1 MRDCSVYGIVV
12 VRDYIVTQCTYTVTR
27 YCCSISAEAKAAHFS
42 LKIEK

>member
-27 YCCSISAEAKAAHFS
+27 YCFSEAKAAHVS